1 MVEIHEI
8 KRQEQA
14 MTQEFS
20 GEANFQDNLANGSIV
35 EFQLYNLHTCEEFI
49 NILGI
54 TESQSI
60 KMGLKE
66 KVS

>member
-14 MTQEFS
+14 MAQEFA
-20 GEANFQDNLANGSIV
+20 GEANLQDNLANGSIV
-35 EFQLYNLHTCEEFI
+35 EFQLYKLHTCEEFI
-49 NILGI
+49 NILGT
-54 TESQSI
+54 TESHSI
-60 KMGLKE
+60 KMGLRE